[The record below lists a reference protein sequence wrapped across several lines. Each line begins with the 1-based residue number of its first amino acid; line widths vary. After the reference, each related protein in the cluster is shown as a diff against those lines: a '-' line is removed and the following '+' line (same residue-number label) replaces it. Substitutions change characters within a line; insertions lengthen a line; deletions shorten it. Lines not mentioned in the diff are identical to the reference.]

1 MNGRDGNGPGHG
13 IRNGNGNGR
22 YYGEALMNEL
32 TQESPRTTGD
42 GTLAPLGYDNSGL
55 ALTDICRSIAEVVR
69 VGPSRPRRVRIA
81 LGAASVEVEWDGEAA
96 SAAGTAPAPHPSGP
110 VAAGGAGTEA
120 LEGHRECAPLVGTF
134 YAAPA
139 PGAPP
144 FVQPGDHV
152 EEGQQLGIIEAMK
165 LMNPLAAT
173 RAGRV
178 VEVLVGDGEPVEYG
192 EPLVLIDP
200 DDTGTGGPDEE
211 G

>member
-1 MNGRDGNGPGHG
+1 MS
-13 IRNGNGNGR
+13 
-22 YYGEALMNEL
+22 EL
-32 TQESPRTTGD
+32 TQESPRAQRDDAFAGLD
-42 GTLAPLGYDNSGL
+42 YDNSGL

-69 VGPSRPRRVRIA
+69 VGPDRPRRVRIA
-81 LGAASVEVEWDGEAA
+81 LGAASVEVEWDGHQAP
-96 SAAGTAPAPHPSGP
+96 GAPAPAGGHLAGAD
-110 VAAGGAGTEA
+110 AAGGAGA
-120 LEGHRECAPLVGTF
+120 GGGPAFEGHRECAPLVGTF

-144 FVQPGDHV
+144 FVQPGDRV
-152 EEGQQLGIIEAMK
+152 EAGAQLGIIEAMK

-200 DDTGTGGPDEE
+200 DPEPGSADPAE
-211 G
+211 GA

>member
-1 MNGRDGNGPGHG
+1 MS
-13 IRNGNGNGR
+13 
-22 YYGEALMNEL
+22 EL
-32 TQESPRTTGD
+32 TKTQGSDDTFAGLD
-42 GTLAPLGYDNSGL
+42 YDDNSL

-69 VGPSRPRRVRIA
+69 VGPDRPRRVRIA
-81 LGAASVEVEWDGEAA
+81 LGAASVEVEWESGQ
-96 SAAGTAPAPHPSGP
+96 TPAPSTVLTPQGELG
-110 VAAGGAGTEA
+110 VGGEA

-152 EEGQQLGIIEAMK
+152 EKGQQLGIIEAMK
-165 LMNPLAAT
+165 LMNPLEAT
-173 RAGRV
+173 RPGRV

-200 DDTGTGGPDEE
+200 DAADGGSDE
-211 G
+211 GA

>member
-1 MNGRDGNGPGHG
+1 MS
-13 IRNGNGNGR
+13 
-22 YYGEALMNEL
+22 EL
-32 TQESPRTTGD
+32 TQDSPRAQTD
-42 GTLAPLGYDNSGL
+42 DALAGLDYDNSGL

-69 VGPSRPRRVRIA
+69 VGPDKPRRVRIA
-81 LGAASVEVEWDGEAA
+81 LGAASVEVEWDNER
-96 SAAGTAPAPHPSGP
+96 APAAAQAVLGPHGDPG
-110 VAAGGAGTEA
+110 AAGGAGEEV

-134 YAAPA
+134 YAAPS
-139 PGAPP
+139 PGAPA

-173 RAGRV
+173 RRGRV

-200 DDTGTGGPDEE
+200 DDTAADGSDE
-211 G
+211 GV